1 MVREVETSAA
11 TVAEATEIALD
22 ELGLTEAEVTVT
34 VISEGKS
41 GVFGL
46 GASEATV
53 LVKALVDDGDGEP
66 EEKPALGDNGDTE
79 VVREILG
86 GLLEALDLDATIS
99 VHESQSE
106 ILSGTIFDISG
117 DDLGILIGRRGQ
129 TLAALQYITRLMV
142 SHRLKMRLPVH
153 IDVEGYRQRQNE
165 KLEELAERIARQV
178 SSRNESY
185 TMRPMPAVERR
196 IIHVTL
202 SDYPGVGTESTGTGE
217 SRQVVVFPEG
227 GNNY

>member
-1 MVREVETSAA
+1 MAREVETSAA
-11 TVAEATEIALD
+11 TVTEATEMALD
-22 ELGLTEAEVTVT
+22 ELGLNEDEVTVT
-34 VISEGKS
+34 VINEGKN
-41 GVFGL
+41 GIFGL

-53 LVKALVDDGDGEP
+53 LVRSLVDDDEP
-66 EEKPALGDNGDTE
+66 DKPAPGNNGDTE
-79 VVREILG
+79 VAREILG
-86 GLLEALDLDATIS
+86 NLLDALGLDATIS
-99 VHESQSE
+99 VHESQSD
-106 ILSGTIFDISG
+106 ILSGIIFDISG

-165 KLEELAERIARQV
+165 KLEELAERIGRQV
-178 SSRNESY
+178 SNRRESY

-196 IIHVTL
+196 IIHITL

-227 GNNY
+227 GNNF

>member
-1 MVREVETSAA
+1 MTREVETSAA
-11 TVAEATEIALD
+11 TVAKATEIALD
-22 ELGLTEAEVTVT
+22 ELGLNEDEVEVT

-46 GASEATV
+46 GASEATI
-53 LVKALVDDGDGEP
+53 LVKSLVDNDEP
-66 EEKPALGDNGDTE
+66 KEKPAWGSNGDTE
-79 VVREILG
+79 VVREILD
-86 GLLEALDLDATIS
+86 GLLKALDIDATIS

-106 ILSGTIFDISG
+106 VLSGTIFDISG

-178 SSRNESY
+178 ANRSESY

-202 SDYPGVGTESTGTGE
+202 SNYPGVGTESTGDGE

>member
-1 MVREVETSAA
+1 MAREVETSAA

-22 ELGLTEAEVTVT
+22 ELGLNEDEVTVT
-34 VISEGKS
+34 VINEGKS

-46 GASEATV
+46 GASEAIV

-66 EEKPALGDNGDTE
+66 DKPDMVSNDDTE

-106 ILSGTIFDISG
+106 ILSGMIFDISG

-178 SSRNESY
+178 VSQQESY
-185 TMRPMPAVERR
+185 TMRPMPPVERR